1 MTSSRLFIR
10 IAKLALFFTYLI
22 VLAGGF
28 VRMTGSGMG
37 CPDWPKCFGLLIPPF
52 SENEITWSAGQ
63 EYTSSQMLIHNE
75 KLWIAKKNFISTSS
89 FDKDNWKPF
98 EKHNYAKFNV
108 FHTWAEYVNRCIG
121 AIAGLF
127 VIALFVYSVF
137 NKLSFYQIFGS
148 LILLILFGVQAWIGG
163 EVVFSVLDPFKITIH
178 MFVALIIVSILF
190 VLIHMAEKSI
200 DKNIPTIKNN
210 FNKLIILTLLFS
222 IVQIYFGTQVREFV
236 DSLPSDK
243 SIWILEIN
251 NSHINIHQ
259 LVAVFVFI
267 LNIYL
272 CVYLAG
278 KFNSFKEIPREVVYI
293 FSTILILVISGIIM
307 LNFNFPGFA
316 QLVHLF
322 SAFVLFGAQFSL
334 FLKFKLI

>member
-37 CPDWPKCFGLLIPPF
+37 CPDWPKCFGLLVPPV

-63 EYTSSQMLIHNE
+63 EYSSSQMLIHNDT
-75 KLWIAKKNFISTSS
+75 LWIAKKKFISTSS

-243 SIWILEIN
+243 SIWIFEIN

>member
-10 IAKLALFFTYLI
+10 IAKLALLFTYLI

-37 CPDWPKCFGLLIPPF
+37 CPDWPKCFGLLIPPV
-52 SENEITWSAGQ
+52 SESQIKWSAGQ
-63 EYTSSQMLIHNE
+63 EYTSSQMLIHNDT
-75 KLWIAKKNFISTSS
+75 LWIAKKNFISTSS

-108 FHTWAEYVNRCIG
+108 FHTWAEYINRCIG

-127 VIALFVYSVF
+127 VIALFFYSAF
-137 NKLSFYQIFGS
+137 NKLNSFQTFGS
-148 LILLILFGVQAWIGG
+148 LLLLILFGVQAWIGG

-190 VLIHMAEKSI
+190 VLIHMADKSI
-200 DKNIPTIKNN
+200 VKNKPALKNN

-222 IVQIYFGTQVREFV
+222 LIQIYFGTQVREFV

-243 SIWILEIN
+243 SIWMLEIN

-278 KFNSFKEIPREVVYI
+278 KFNSFKEIPTEIVYI
-293 FSTILILVISGIIM
+293 FSTILILVISGVIM

-334 FLKFKLI
+334 FLKFKFN